1 MAMACAL
8 VSCST
13 DELGSDGTR
22 TSGKGG
28 VQLVLSTDGFS
39 QVSSRAGESVENL
52 IRDVNIL
59 EYRGGTYVTTVYKSV
74 TDGTD
79 FSEAVD
85 LDDLEALD
93 ATKMVEETDGDGNK
107 VQVMDEG
114 VNGNQNF
121 IFVIA
126 NYGKKIGSEDGVHSL
141 SALKTFTQS
150 FKGTKDA
157 GSLPMTGFYYDGIN
171 AKSTTR
177 MDVTLH
183 RAVAKINFK
192 LITSEFKVGKVS
204 TKVTVDS
211 IGLCNVPANV
221 TFYPCKVRP
230 NLPNGATAGKW
241 WGNEQTLFPTKTEME
256 ATGGSVS
263 YYSAENCSSDDNTY
277 VAYIPENARGSYDDK
292 ITDDT
297 EKHPSVFDSNVP
309 DKKAEIETD
318 KCYSYIRVVAR
329 YTASDGSVKRAT
341 YRIYLGGNSTG
352 DMNVLRNTQYN
363 VTTTLYGANEQ
374 DTRISVEDLGP
385 AAEVITDNANCYMI
399 DMSDV
404 QSGSTKDIVIPLQQ
418 VNDGW
423 DYITTLVSSQSSTAA
438 AVKSMLESGNWEI
451 QTEWKTWSGT
461 SNVTGT
467 KSSDFSASNLKA
479 TLTIPAG
486 VTNGNNAVVKLVS
499 KNDNKTYWS
508 WHLWF
513 TNYKPDETD
522 ASKRNGQIHQYISNA
537 FKSGG
542 TYYGKSM
549 MDRNLGATI
558 IRNDASAISQPSST
572 SEAIKYYGLMY
583 QFGRKDP
590 FVGSGDGGA
599 NFVAIYDANGKTLSS
614 GSNIPFSKDTGG
626 GNSKSLLATAV
637 MNPSTFYTYNGN
649 WTVEQNGLWFKT
661 SDGKKTPFDPCPPGW
676 RVPKGGTTA
685 TDNPW
690 AGFRTGSSSATDN
703 GSYSSWGG
711 FDWSSSA
718 TGTGG
723 RLYKSGGVQAWYPAS
738 GYLDYGDG
746 ALNGVGSLGFCWS
759 ASPNSQTDGYNL
771 YFHSSFVNPS
781 VSDYRAYGFPVRC
794 VQERE

>member
-39 QVSSRAGESVENL
+39 QVSSRAGESVEDL
-52 IRDVNIL
+52 IRDVYII
-59 EYRGGTYVTTVYKSV
+59 EYRGGTFVTMVHKSV

-85 LDDLEALD
+85 LDGLEALD

-107 VQVMDEG
+107 VQVMDESES
-114 VNGNQNF
+114 GNKNF

-126 NYGKKIGSEDGVHSL
+126 NYKGNLNQEEIGSL

-177 MDVTLH
+177 MDVTLQ

-309 DKKAEIETD
+309 DKKAEVETD

-423 DYITTLVSSQSSTAA
+423 NYITSLVPSQSSTAEK
-438 AVKSMLESGNWEI
+438 VKSLLESDNWEI

-499 KNDNKTYWS
+499 KVDGYTYWS

-513 TNYKPDETD
+513 TDYKPDETD

-537 FKSGG
+537 FTSSSGA
-542 TYYGKSM
+542 YYGKSM

-558 IRNDASAISQPSST
+558 TGITGAISQPTST
-572 SEAIKYYGLMY
+572 ADAIKYYGLMY

-590 FVGSGDGGA
+590 FIGSGAGNS
-599 NFVAIYDANGKTLSS
+599 NFAAIYDASGKSLTS
-614 GSNIPFSKDTGG
+614 GTTPPFKTASGG
-626 GNSKSLLATAV
+626 GNSTSILATAV
-637 MNPSTFYTYNGN
+637 MNPSTFYYNTNGGN

-690 AGFRTGSSSATDN
+690 SGFRDGSASSTSNGSWSWSGFAWKSSSN
-703 GSYSSWGG
+703 
-711 FDWSSSA
+711 
-718 TGTGG
+718 TGAAGA
-723 RLYKSGGVQAWYPAS
+723 LYNYNSVQAWYPAS
-738 GYLDYGDG
+738 GRLRYVDG
-746 ALNGVGSLGFCWS
+746 TLSYVGSYGYCWS
-759 ASPNSQTDGYNL
+759 ATPYSQTNGYTL
-771 YFHSSFVNPS
+771 YFSSSGVLPS
-781 VSDYRAYGFPVRC
+781 NDNYRAYGFPVRC
-794 VQERE
+794 VQE

>member
-74 TDGTD
+74 SDGTN

-85 LDDLEALD
+85 LEGLEALD

-126 NYGKKIGSEDGVHSL
+126 NYGKKINQEDAPSL
-141 SALKTFTQS
+141 SALQTFTQS

-157 GSLPMTGFYYDGIN
+157 ECLPMTGFYYGGIN
-171 AKSTTR
+171 AKSTTQIN
-177 MDVTLH
+177 VTLQ
-183 RAVAKINFK
+183 RAVAKINFT
-192 LITSEFKVGKVS
+192 LNTSGFKVGKVS
-204 TKVTVDS
+204 TQVTVDS
-211 IGLCNVPANV
+211 IGLCNVPSEV

-230 NLPNGATAGKW
+230 NLPNGGAAGKW
-241 WGNEQTLFPTKTEME
+241 YGGSQVLFPTDSEMK
-256 ATGGSVS
+256 ATGGSVP
-263 YYSAENCSSDDNTY
+263 YYSKENCSSTANTY

-292 ITDDT
+292 VTTEDD
-297 EKHPSVFDSNVP
+297 KHPSVFDSNVA
-309 DKKAEIETD
+309 DKKAEEAD
-318 KCYSYIRVVAR
+318 KCYTYIRVVAR

-352 DMNVLRNTQYN
+352 DMNLLRNTQYN
-363 VTTTLYGANEQ
+363 VTTNLYGANQQ
-374 DTRISVEDLGP
+374 DTRITVEDLGP
-385 AAEVITDNANCYMI
+385 AAEVITGNANCYMI

-404 QSGSTKDIVIPLQQ
+404 QSGSSKDIVIPLQQ

-423 DYITTLVSSQSSTAA
+423 NYITSLVSSQASTAA
-438 AVKSMLESGNWEI
+438 TVKSMLESGNWEI

-461 SNVTGT
+461 SNVTG
-467 KSSDFSASNLKA
+467 KQSSDFSASNLKA

-499 KNDNKTYWS
+499 KDDGKTYWS

-513 TNYKPDETD
+513 TDYKPNESTD
-522 ASKRNGQIHQYISNA
+522 AARKGQVHKYISNA
-537 FKSGG
+537 FTSSSGA
-542 TYYGKSM
+542 YNGKSM

-558 IRNDASAISQPSST
+558 TGKTGAISQPTST
-572 SEAIKYYGLMY
+572 ADAIKYYGLMY

-590 FVGSGDGGA
+590 FIGSGAGNA
-599 NFVAIYDANGKTLSS
+599 NFAAIYDASGKALSS
-614 GSNIPFSKDTGG
+614 GTTIPFKKASGG
-626 GNSKSLLATAV
+626 GSSTSYLATAV

-649 WTVEQNGLWFKT
+649 WTKEENGLWFKT

-690 AGFRTGSSSATDN
+690 AGFKDGSASSTSS
-703 GSYSSWGG
+703 GSYSWSG
-711 FDWSSSA
+711 FAWKSSSNTGA
-718 TGTGG
+718 TGA
-723 RLYKSGGVQAWYPAS
+723 LYNYNSVQAWYPAS
-738 GYLDYGDG
+738 GRLYYDDG
-746 ALNGVGSLGFCWS
+746 TLGGVGDNGYYWS
-759 ASPNSQTDGYNL
+759 ATPYNQAYGYYLN
-771 YFHSSFVNPS
+771 FSSSNVNPAN
-781 VSDYRAYGFPVRC
+781 DIGRAGGFPVRC
-794 VQERE
+794 VQE